1 MANARS
7 TKEVVII
14 CFFWMI
20 TAVMVTYA
28 LVTNLGDKGSE
39 TGGQTAP
46 SYSQQGANAALEEKI
61 GTYEGVLKNDPGNI
75 QAMIGLGDLYFDNS
89 SYHKAI
95 EVFLKAS
102 EVGEPSVHVENDLGL
117 LYLNVNETD
126 KALLRFQKA
135 FGIDSGHVDSLFYI
149 GMIYQHKGQ
158 NDKAKKAYDQVLAT
172 KPSAQLVAKVKKQ
185 LETLGKE

>member
-1 MANARS
+1 MANTRS

-28 LVTNLGDKGSE
+28 LMTNLGDKGADS
-39 TGGQTAP
+39 GGQAAP
-46 SYSQQGANAALEEKI
+46 SYSQQGSNAALDEKI

-102 EVGEPSVHVENDLGL
+102 ELGEPSVHVENDLGL

-126 KALLRFQKA
+126 KALVRFQKA
-135 FGIDSGHVDSLFYI
+135 FAIDSGHVDNLFYI

-158 NDKAKKAYDQVLAT
+158 NDKARQAYDQVLAA
-172 KPSAQLVAKVKKQ
+172 KPSVQLVAQVNKQ
-185 LETLGKE
+185 LEILGKK

>member
-1 MANARS
+1 MTNTRS

-28 LVTNLGDKGSE
+28 LVTNLEDKSAE
-39 TGGQTAP
+39 TSGQTAP
-46 SYSQQGANAALEEKI
+46 SYSQQGASAELDEKI
-61 GTYEGVLKNDPGNI
+61 GTYEVVLKNDPGNV
-75 QAMIGLGDLYFDNS
+75 QAMIGLGDLYFDKS

-102 EVGEPSVHVENDLGL
+102 EVGDPSVHVENDLGL

-126 KALLRFQKA
+126 KALVRFQKA
-135 FGIDSGHVDSLFYI
+135 FAIDSGHVDSLFYI
-149 GMIYQHKGQ
+149 GMIYQHKGETA
-158 NDKAKKAYDQVLAT
+158 KAKEAYDQVLAS
-172 KPSAQLVAKVKKQ
+172 KPSSQLVAKVNKQ
-185 LETLGKE
+185 LETINK